1 MRDENAN
8 PNSRRAS
15 WPGRTT
21 CAGRGFTLIE
31 LLVVIAI
38 IGLLATLFL
47 PALGVIKDR
56 AKAAKAR
63 VRIME
68 LLQGCS
74 MYKRDTGYY
83 PGQLYPAE
91 LTGSSGRY
99 TGSQVLAACMF
110 NYRYSDI
117 NKADPGATEGHASLN
132 PSDLIFINDRRNTLS
147 DRFGSSVASGAMALL
162 YYPSRLGTTGL
173 NQYKEGDNGVY
184 TAGTKWPGK
193 TFTQYIKSQK
203 ISGTASRTP
212 YNDGEFLLI
221 AAGSDREYGTAYD
234 VTNW

>member
-15 WPGRTT
+15 WPARTT

-83 PGQLYPAE
+83 PGQLYPDE
-91 LTGSSGRY
+91 LTGSNGSY

-110 NYRYSDI
+110 NYRYADI

-132 PSDLIFINDRRNTLS
+132 PSDLIFLKRQNTLS
-147 DRFGSSVASGAMALL
+147 DRFGSSVASGAMPLL
-162 YYPSRLGTTGL
+162 YYPSRLGVSGL
-173 NQYKEGDNGVY
+173 DQYKEGDNSLY
-184 TAGTKWPGK
+184 TAGTWTG
-193 TFTQYIKSQK
+193 TAFRQYIKSTK
-203 ISGTASRTP
+203 ILGAGSTTP
-212 YNDGEFLLI
+212 HNDGEFLLI